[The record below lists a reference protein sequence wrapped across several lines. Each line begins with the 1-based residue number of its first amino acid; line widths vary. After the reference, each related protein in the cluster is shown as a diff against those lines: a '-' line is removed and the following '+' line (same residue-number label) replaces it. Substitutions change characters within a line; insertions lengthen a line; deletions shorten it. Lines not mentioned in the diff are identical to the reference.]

1 MYLTLAEALT
11 ELNDD
16 PNALKTLNYLRSNRY
31 VNFTSPNETGTALK
45 NAIALER
52 RLELSF
58 EGDRFF
64 ELKRKGLDIVR
75 WKEAMRQTVVES
87 HLLFCIYLLTVLISY
102 CLFHKVKWMPI
113 RIWSRINI
121 NIFFKIIT
129 L

>member
-75 WKEAMRQTVVES
+75 DERGDEANGGGVAPS
-87 HLLFCIYLLTVLISY
+87 LLHLPANSPYFLL
-102 CLFHKVKWMPI
+102 PI
-113 RIWSRINI
+113 PQSEMDANK
-121 NIFFKIIT
+121 NMEQNKY
-129 L
+129 